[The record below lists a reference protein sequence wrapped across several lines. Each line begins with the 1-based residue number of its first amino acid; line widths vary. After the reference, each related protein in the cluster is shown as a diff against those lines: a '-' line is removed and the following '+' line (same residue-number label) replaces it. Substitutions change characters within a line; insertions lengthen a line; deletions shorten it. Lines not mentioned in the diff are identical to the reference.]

1 MTSTIKADVV
11 TAQTTNGAVTI
22 QGNGTGTVAI
32 GDNTAITGTLSSTST
47 ATFSGLAY
55 PSDGG
60 LWTGRNLIINSEMKV
75 SQRGTS
81 FAPLGNDILCLDRW
95 EYYTIGAGV
104 ITGSQATDTPNGNFK
119 NSLKADVTTAD
130 ASVAAGDLSTFLQ
143 KIEGLDCS
151 ALGWGT
157 AQAKSITVS
166 FWVKSPKTGTH
177 SIALRNSAQDR
188 SYVAEYTIDSADT
201 WEQQSITVAGDTSGT
216 WLTTNGVG
224 LQWNV
229 LLMAGTDFTTTA
241 GSWGA
246 GNYYGSGNQVN
257 CLDSTSNDFYFTGVQ
272 LEVGSAAT
280 PFEHELI
287 STTLQKCFRYYQIA
301 SGGEVDGNWRNS
313 STCDL
318 SWPFKGE
325 MRASPTVALADT
337 SPVVVEPGVASRTGS
352 GSSLSTHEINPRGVS
367 LYIDGFSGTTTFTYA
382 GLANAGTTA
391 ITADAEL

>member
-1 MTSTIKADVV
+1 MSTIKADTV
-11 TAQTTNGAVTI
+11 TASTTDGDVTI

-47 ATFSGLAY
+47 ATLSGLAY

-81 FAPLGNDILCLDRW
+81 FAPLTNDIYSLDRW
-95 EYYTIGAGV
+95 QYYTAGAGV

-229 LLMAGTDFTTTA
+229 LLMAGTTFTTTA

-280 PFEHELI
+280 PFEHEMYG
-287 STTLQKCFRYYQIA
+287 TTLQKCLRYYQKPVNWWA
-301 SGGEVDGNWRNS
+301 QSDG
-313 STCDL
+313 STATA
-318 SWPFKGE
+318 FKIFHSFPVT
-325 MRASPTVALADT
+325 MRAAPTVGTTGTPACVKMNANAAGPT
-337 SPVVVEPGVASRTGS
+337 TISVVPTANVSGFNSASYTTMATGG
-352 GSSLSTHEINPRGVS
+352 GSAAATNTP
-367 LYIDGFSGTTTFTYA
+367 YSGTNGF
-382 GLANAGTTA
+382 
-391 ITADAEL
+391 TADAEL

>member
-1 MTSTIKADVV
+1 MSTIKADTV
-11 TAQTTNGAVTI
+11 TASTTDGDVTI

-47 ATFSGLAY
+47 ATLSGLAY

-81 FAPLGNDILCLDRW
+81 FAPLTNDIYSLDRW
-95 EYYTIGAGV
+95 QYYTAGAGV

-229 LLMAGTDFTTTA
+229 LLMAGTTFTTTA

-280 PFEHELI
+280 PFEHE
-287 STTLQKCFRYYQIA
+287 SYTETLQKCQRYYVEIHPKLNSTTVRGYSQSGISIMGRFQFATIMRAEPTCAVVGTWSVSNCGQPSFSTFDVSGFTLSASA
-301 SGGEVDGNWRNS
+301 SGSGQTYFFPDDAAEYL
-313 STCDL
+313 T
-318 SWPFKGE
+318 
-325 MRASPTVALADT
+325 AS
-337 SPVVVEPGVASRTGS
+337 
-352 GSSLSTHEINPRGVS
+352 
-367 LYIDGFSGTTTFTYA
+367 
-382 GLANAGTTA
+382 
-391 ITADAEL
+391 AEL